1 MAMERKTTEPVD
13 APVTAQAVAGTVA
26 EPLDRLEKF
35 ALARGNAANA
45 QRVHD
50 LASRFLT
57 QTFNL
62 VVFGEF
68 KRGKTTFI
76 NALIGDDLLPSAVVP
91 LTSVVTL
98 LHYAPVTRVEVEFL
112 DGHTQQVP
120 SAELTEYV
128 TEKGNPENAKAV
140 RVVRVGVPSD
150 LLRNG
155 MQLVDTPGVG
165 SVYDH
170 NTETARDFLPQVDGA
185 ILLVGSDPPISR
197 GECEFLLDMRPH
209 VARLFVVQNKIDQL
223 RSADLEESLA
233 FTRSV
238 LHRVLG
244 DTQVEL
250 FPVSARDALE
260 GKLSHDPDRIA
271 RSGLPAFEEELRRF
285 QAHEQARTLV
295 VSVVNSALQV
305 AEDERM
311 NLNLERQALRMS
323 LEEIEGR
330 YADFVARRDRILA
343 QREDDT
349 TLIRAAAHKLI
360 QRTLQKDYD
369 EERARQA
376 PLLRQMLL
384 DWAQQQSDVSAA
396 ELLQRANEFIK
407 QTLFRVL
414 NDWRRAEERHLEQ
427 ELTASLERFTQR
439 TNEALGAIYDSA
451 REVFELPPRSVET
464 VGYLAAPSRFLW
476 RDWDWEPRLGLSG
489 SVLVHLL
496 PGARQRV
503 IKASLAVLLDEHD
516 KACGRLRHDFAQRAQ
531 AAFGDYIH
539 SLNRSLEEAL
549 AGIDRAIHRVI
560 AQKQN
565 VTEDVTQAESR
576 VLQQAQELNSIVEAL
591 QSARER
597 AVVDES

>member
-1 MAMERKTTEPVD
+1 MEHETTESVG
-13 APVTAQAVAGTVA
+13 AAAALEAGARAVTD
-26 EPLDRLEKF
+26 PLDRLEAF
-35 ALARGNAANA
+35 ALARGNSANA
-45 QRVHD
+45 ERLHE
-50 LASRFLT
+50 LAGRFHA

-76 NALIGDDLLPSAVVP
+76 NSLIGDDLLPSAVVP

-98 LHYAPVTRVEVEFL
+98 LHYAPSLHVEVEFL
-112 DGHTQQVP
+112 DGRVQEVTREDL
-120 SAELTEYV
+120 AGYV
-128 TEKGNPENAKAV
+128 TEKGNPENGKGV
-140 RVVRVGVPSD
+140 KVVRVGVPSE

-197 GECEFLLDMRPH
+197 GECEFLLEMRPH

-223 RSADLEESLA
+223 RSKDLEESLA
-233 FTRSV
+233 FTHSV

-244 DTQVEL
+244 DTQVEV
-250 FPVSARDALE
+250 FPISARDALE
-260 GKLSHDPDRIA
+260 GRLSHDPDSVV
-271 RSGLPAFEEELRRF
+271 RSGLPAFEDELRRF

-305 AEDERM
+305 AEDEQM

-323 LEEIEGR
+323 VEEIERR
-330 YADFVARRDRILA
+330 YADFVVRRDRILA

-369 EERARQA
+369 DERTRQA
-376 PLLRQMLL
+376 PILRQRLL
-384 DWAQQQSDVSAA
+384 DWAEQQSDVAAA
-396 ELLQRANEFIK
+396 ELLERANEFVK
-407 QTLFRVL
+407 QTLFQVL
-414 NDWRRAEERHLEQ
+414 SDWRRAEERHLEK
-427 ELTASLERFTQR
+427 ELSASLERFTQR

-489 SVLVHLL
+489 SLLVHLL

-531 AAFGDYIH
+531 VAFGDYIR

-560 AQKQN
+560 TQKQN
-565 VTEDVTQAESR
+565 ITEDAAQAESR
-576 VLQQAQELNSIVEAL
+576 VLQQAQELGSIVEDL
-591 QSARER
+591 RSAREQ
-597 AVVDES
+597 AVGDES